1 MDSCSVYSCTP
12 SRWLDSRRLPHL
24 KLEQVFCNKIFVG
37 GTRYGQTMSIMRCK
51 TESFATHGENKDDL
65 RLPQRVSH
73 FIDILVDFVSPK
85 NIDIDTPDCC
95 ALLPEVDG
103 YIPPAVLHTT
113 YIQREP
119 GKKRWHPLTSL
130 RTCLG
135 KLFCR

>member
-1 MDSCSVYSCTP
+1 MGQMGWDGRIMGKQCQPYAARQS
-12 SRWLDSRRLPHL
+12 HL
-24 KLEQVFCNKIFVG
+24 QHTGRTKVFFLIQDN
-37 GTRYGQTMSIMRCK
+37 
-51 TESFATHGENKDDL
+51 L

-85 NIDIDTPDCC
+85 NIDIDTLDCC
-95 ALLPEVDG
+95 ALLPVVDG

-119 GKKRWHPLTSL
+119 RKKAWHLLPSL

-135 KLFCR
+135 KPFCR

>member
-1 MDSCSVYSCTP
+1 MFF
-12 SRWLDSRRLPHL
+12 LL
-24 KLEQVFCNKIFVG
+24 Q
-37 GTRYGQTMSIMRCK
+37 
-51 TESFATHGENKDDL
+51 DDL

-119 GKKRWHPLTSL
+119 FALT
-130 RTCLG
+130 
-135 KLFCR
+135 